1 MTTPPDRTDRR
12 TAASFVHGANGPIAI
27 ITGRAAARIEEKIR
41 NWRIEVRG
49 QDPELDAQLV
59 ALTVVATEWRARHN
73 LPIRPASAHG
83 STDAEAAEASAPS
96 PPMVDTSTAATR
108 LRMTSRAVRL
118 ACAAGRIDAQLVAGR
133 WHITPEALAHY
144 EAARAARTNP

>member
-12 TAASFVHGANGPIAI
+12 TAASFVHGANGPVAI
-27 ITGRAAARIEEKIR
+27 ITGRVAARIEEKIR
-41 NWRIEVRG
+41 DWRIEVRG

-59 ALTVVATEWRARHN
+59 ALTVVATEWRARHD

-83 STDAEAAEASAPS
+83 STDAEAAEVPAPSAP
-96 PPMVDTSTAATR
+96 MDTTTAATR

-133 WHITPEALAHY
+133 WYIPPEAVAHY
-144 EAARAARTNP
+144 EAARAARTNA